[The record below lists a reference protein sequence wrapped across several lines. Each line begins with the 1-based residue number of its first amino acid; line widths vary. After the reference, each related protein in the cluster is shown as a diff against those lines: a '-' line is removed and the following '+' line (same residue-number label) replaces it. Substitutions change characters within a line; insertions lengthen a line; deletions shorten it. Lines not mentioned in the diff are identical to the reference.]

1 MSPRLKKVGA
11 DTTDVKNYRPVSNL
25 TFILKIVERVVC
37 NQLVA
42 YLEQNQL
49 LPKHQSAYRK
59 FHSTE
64 TAVLKL
70 VSDILLAADG
80 AEVTLLGLF
89 DLSAAFDTVDHT
101 ILLERLRVSFGLGG
115 SVLSWITSFICDR
128 TQTAVFNRERSRT
141 VLVISVVP
149 QGSVLG
155 PLLFLLY
162 TADVL
167 LITQRHGLKA
177 HSYADDIQIHCLG
190 KADSMAIVI
199 SRVVACINDIGEW
212 MTGSRLKLNTDKTQ
226 FIRHGTRVQLS
237 KVSINEIELDG
248 VSIPMSTTVR
258 CLGVM
263 LDGELS
269 FAEHIKQ
276 LSNGCFY
283 QLRQLWSIRRLLT
296 KESAKT
302 LVHATI
308 LSRVDYCNS
317 VLNRVC
323 AVHLRPLHSVLRSAA
338 RLVLQVRK
346 YDHISTAIRDDL
358 HWLPVGRRIEFKTC
372 ALVYNCLHGVAS
384 EYLSELMV
392 TVAMDV
398 GRRHLRSATHG
409 DLIIPASRTKTFGPR
424 AFAIA
429 GPQGWNNVAM
439 DLHDSSMSY
448 REFCSKLR
456 TYLYRQVI

>member
-1 MSPRLKKVGA
+1 M
-11 DTTDVKNYRPVSNL
+11 
-25 TFILKIVERVVC
+25 F
-37 NQLVA
+37 NQ
-42 YLEQNQL
+42 
-49 LPKHQSAYRK
+49 
-59 FHSTE
+59 
-64 TAVLKL
+64 
-70 VSDILLAADG
+70 
-80 AEVTLLGLF
+80 
-89 DLSAAFDTVDHT
+89 
-101 ILLERLRVSFGLGG
+101 
-115 SVLSWITSFICDR
+115 
-128 TQTAVFNRERSRT
+128 ERSRT
-141 VLVISVVP
+141 VLVTSGVP

-177 HSYADDIQIHCLG
+177 HSYADDIQIHCSG
-190 KADSMAIVI
+190 KADSVATVI

-212 MTGSRLKLNTDKTQ
+212 MTGNRLKLNTDKTQ
-226 FIRHGTRVQLS
+226 FIWHGTRVQLS

-276 LSNGCFY
+276 LSKGCFY

-302 LVHATI
+302 LVHATV

-338 RLVLQVRK
+338 RLVLRVRK

-358 HWLPVGRRIEFKTC
+358 HWLPVDRRI
-372 ALVYNCLHGVAS
+372 
-384 EYLSELMV
+384 
-392 TVAMDV
+392 
-398 GRRHLRSATHG
+398 
-409 DLIIPASRTKTFGPR
+409 
-424 AFAIA
+424 
-429 GPQGWNNVAM
+429 
-439 DLHDSSMSY
+439 
-448 REFCSKLR
+448 
-456 TYLYRQVI
+456 

>member
-1 MSPRLKKVGA
+1 MISYQSLCE
-11 DTTDVKNYRPVSNL
+11 N
-25 TFILKIVERVVC
+25 FI
-37 NQLVA
+37 
-42 YLEQNQL
+42 
-49 LPKHQSAYRK
+49 
-59 FHSTE
+59 
-64 TAVLKL
+64 
-70 VSDILLAADG
+70 
-80 AEVTLLGLF
+80 
-89 DLSAAFDTVDHT
+89 
-101 ILLERLRVSFGLGG
+101 
-115 SVLSWITSFICDR
+115 
-128 TQTAVFNRERSRT
+128 
-141 VLVISVVP
+141 
-149 QGSVLG
+149 
-155 PLLFLLY
+155 
-162 TADVL
+162 
-167 LITQRHGLKA
+167 
-177 HSYADDIQIHCLG
+177 
-190 KADSMAIVI
+190 
-199 SRVVACINDIGEW
+199 
-212 MTGSRLKLNTDKTQ
+212 
-226 FIRHGTRVQLS
+226 TRVQLS

-276 LSNGCFY
+276 LSKGCFY

-302 LVHATI
+302 LVHATV

-338 RLVLQVRK
+338 RLVLRVRK

-358 HWLPVGRRIEFKTC
+358 HWLPVDRRIEFKTC
-372 ALVYNCLHGVAS
+372 ALVYKCLHGVAP

-398 GRRHLRSATHG
+398 GRRHLRSAAHG

-448 REFCSKLR
+448 REFCSKLK
-456 TYLYRQVI
+456 TYLYRQLI